1 MANGIIVD
9 QGHSDQE
16 LMEDPSDWTS
26 IAEQYGPFQDD
37 LDIEVYNFVILRR
50 IKTNSHGH
58 FKDTGFDFVFH
69 FRFES
74 VVGKPSKRHPRSR

>member
-9 QGHSDQE
+9 QDHSEQE

-50 IKTNSHGH
+50 IKAKYN
-58 FKDTGFDFVFH
+58 
-69 FRFES
+69 
-74 VVGKPSKRHPRSR
+74 

>member
-37 LDIEVYNFVILRR
+37 LDIEVYNFVILRL
-50 IKTNSHGH
+50 IKAKSHRH
-58 FKDTGFDFVFH
+58 FKDTEFDFVFL
-69 FRFES
+69 FSILICCR
-74 VVGKPSKRHPRSR
+74 KTK

>member
-9 QGHSDQE
+9 RDHSDQE

-50 IKTNSHGH
+50 INAKSHGH
-58 FKDTGFDFVFH
+58 FKDTDFYFVFH

-74 VVGKPSKRHPRSR
+74 VVGQPSK

>member
-9 QGHSDQE
+9 RDHSDQE

-50 IKTNSHGH
+50 INAKSHGY
-58 FKDTGFDFVFH
+58 FKDTEFDFVFL
-69 FRFES
+69 FSISIRCR
-74 VVGKPSKRHPRSR
+74 KTK

>member
-9 QGHSDQE
+9 QDHSDQE

-50 IKTNSHGH
+50 IKAKSHRY
-58 FKDTGFDFVFH
+58 FKALSSILCFIFDLNLF
-69 FRFES
+69 
-74 VVGKPSKRHPRSR
+74 

>member
-9 QGHSDQE
+9 QDHSDQE

-26 IAEQYGPFQDD
+26 IAEQYGPFQED
-37 LDIEVYNFVILRR
+37 LDIEVNNFVILRR
-50 IKTNSHGH
+50 IKVKYHGH
-58 FKDTGFDFVFH
+58 FKHTEFDSVFH

-74 VVGKPSKRHPRSR
+74 VVGQPSK

>member
-9 QGHSDQE
+9 QDHSDQE

-50 IKTNSHGH
+50 IQANYHWH
-58 FKDTGFDFVFH
+58 FKDTEFNFFH

-74 VVGKPSKRHPRSR
+74 VVGKPRK

>member
-9 QGHSDQE
+9 QDHSEQE

-37 LDIEVYNFVILRR
+37 LEVEVYNFFYS
-50 IKTNSHGH
+50 KTY
-58 FKDTGFDFVFH
+58 KDKVSLIF
-69 FRFES
+69 
-74 VVGKPSKRHPRSR
+74 

>member
-9 QGHSDQE
+9 RDHSDQE

-50 IKTNSHGH
+50 IKAKSHGY
-58 FKDTGFDFVFH
+58 FKDTEFDFVFL
-69 FRFES
+69 FSISIRCR
-74 VVGKPSKRHPRSR
+74 KTK

>member
-9 QGHSDQE
+9 QDHSDQE

-50 IKTNSHGH
+50 IKHSHGH
-58 FKDTGFDFVFH
+58 SLNWLQLSFFFILDLNLL
-69 FRFES
+69 
-74 VVGKPSKRHPRSR
+74 